1 MTFARR
7 VAGALRSFGLF
18 WWDFV
23 VGDDPAIAAGVVV
36 MLGVCGLLVH
46 AGLPAWWLP
55 PLATATV
62 LVVST
67 TRARSRR

>member
-1 MTFARR
+1 MSRARAFA
-7 VAGALRSFGLF
+7 LF

-36 MLGVCGLLVH
+36 MLAGCALLVH

-55 PLATATV
+55 PVATAAV
-62 LVVST
+62 LAVSA
-67 TRARSRR
+67 ARGRPRP